1 MRGQSEPESGT
12 VNETI
17 KPWICNEAWKK
28 KRLLCSEVN
37 PQSWTWNNA
46 RLSSPWKSMEGDSL
60 RKQSFVFR
68 SCCLFGTK
76 TRGEKHRRSDALKAI
91 LLNVSLVSLSRILCP
106 TDFFMVEIIYNDRM
120 SLRHSAIGHF
130 IVNKG
135 AVIFPGHLLGFF
147 PTPWNS
153 CGCVCYRFH
162 HKATQG
168 QDVFLRYN
176 P

>member
-1 MRGQSEPESGT
+1 
-12 VNETI
+12 
-17 KPWICNEAWKK
+17 
-28 KRLLCSEVN
+28 
-37 PQSWTWNNA
+37 
-46 RLSSPWKSMEGDSL
+46 MEGDSL

-147 PTPWNS
+147 PTP
-153 CGCVCYRFH
+153 
-162 HKATQG
+162 
-168 QDVFLRYN
+168 
-176 P
+176 